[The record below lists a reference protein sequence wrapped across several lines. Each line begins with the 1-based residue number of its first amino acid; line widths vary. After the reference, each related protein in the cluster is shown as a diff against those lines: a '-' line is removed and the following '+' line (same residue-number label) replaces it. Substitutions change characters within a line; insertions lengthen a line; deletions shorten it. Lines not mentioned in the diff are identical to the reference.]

1 MLRRAVLASLLGLS
15 LPLAAQQPPKLEP
28 LPVPPPPPPGSQE
41 ESVGEAPVRIT
52 PGANEQI
59 EETFVEG
66 KRVLRVTTP
75 GGAVYYLR
83 EGLGDAG
90 RDRNSLD
97 QGIGAALWVIQ
108 EF

>member
-1 MLRRAVLASLLGLS
+1 MIRRAVLVLLLGLA
-15 LPLAAQQPPKLEP
+15 LPLSAQQPPKLEP
-28 LPVPPPPPPGSQE
+28 LPVPPPPPPGVQDE
-41 ESVGEAPVRIT
+41 PIGEAPVRIA
-52 PGANEQI
+52 PGANEQV

-66 KRVLRVTTP
+66 KRVVRVTTP
-75 GGAVYYLR
+75 SGAVYYLR

-90 RDRNSLD
+90 RERNSLD

>member
-1 MLRRAVLASLLGLS
+1 MIRRAVFLLLLAMAS
-15 LPLAAQQPPKLEP
+15 PLAAQQPPKLEP
-28 LPVPPPPPPGSQE
+28 LPVPPPPPPGLQD
-41 ESVGEAPVRIT
+41 ESVSEAPVRIT
-52 PGANEQI
+52 PGANEQV

-66 KRVLRVTTP
+66 KRILRVTTP

-83 EGLGDAG
+83 ENLGDTGLG
-90 RDRNSLD
+90 RDSLD